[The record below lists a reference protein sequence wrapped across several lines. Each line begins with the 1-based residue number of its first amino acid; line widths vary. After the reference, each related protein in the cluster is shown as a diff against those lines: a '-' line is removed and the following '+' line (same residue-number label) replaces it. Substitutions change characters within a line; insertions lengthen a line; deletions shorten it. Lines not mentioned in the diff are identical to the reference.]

1 MIENLKL
8 YSEGI
13 QLMRH
18 QSDNKFQDSPKIT
31 KNREQYQV
39 STCTG
44 FLTGVE
50 NMKGGH
56 GGGDSLKF
64 NGANIHGGA
73 WGRGLKAVLLK
84 PS

>member
-1 MIENLKL
+1 MKRTKSTAGNQNKQLWEEKQMIENLKL

-39 STCTG
+39 STYTG

-56 GGGDSLKF
+56 GGGGFFK
-64 NGANIHGGA
+64 I
-73 WGRGLKAVLLK
+73 
-84 PS
+84 

>member
-39 STCTG
+39 STYTG

-56 GGGDSLKF
+56 GGGGFFGFCGFGIWRLYVCF
-64 NGANIHGGA
+64 
-73 WGRGLKAVLLK
+73 GREVLA
-84 PS
+84 